1 VVGRALQAARGTLP
15 VSSVDQA
22 TAPPRS
28 SSGPVASPR
37 VRLQSAI
44 DRLLAS
50 RGAVTVLEAGC
61 GSLTNVKLGAGAYI
75 VGLDVS
81 AEQLQWNRSVQEKI
95 QADLETCE
103 LPESAYDVIV
113 CWDVLEHLSR
123 PRAVIAKFF
132 RAVKDGGIIILAFP
146 NVLSLKGIAAKY
158 TPFMVHRTVNRFIY
172 GDRIHRPGYQ
182 VFPTYLRYEMAP
194 AVLRRYAV
202 ANGFAVEFSS
212 IHESGMQKK
221 FRAKCGLVEG
231 RWRVFRA
238 LVRLGSLGVI
248 DPEGTDCVL
257 VLRKAGAS

>member
-1 VVGRALQAARGTLP
+1 VVGRALRAARGTLP

-28 SSGPVASPR
+28 STGPAASPR
-37 VRLQSAI
+37 VQLQSTI

-50 RGAVTVLEAGC
+50 RGAIRVLEAGC
-61 GSLTNVKLGAGAYI
+61 GSLTNVKLGAGAYV

-81 AEQLQWNRSVQEKI
+81 AEQLQRNRSVQEKV

-123 PRAVIAKFF
+123 PRAVVAKFF

-146 NVLSLKGIAAKY
+146 NLLSVKGIAAKC
-158 TPFMVHRTVNRFIY
+158 TPFAVHQIVNRFVY
-172 GDRIHRPGYQ
+172 GDRVHRPGYQ
-182 VFPTYLRYEMAP
+182 VFPTYLRYSMAP

-202 ANGFAVEFSS
+202 ANGFAVEFFS

-221 FRAKCGLVEG
+221 FRAKCGLVDA
-231 RWRVFRA
+231 RWHVIRT
-238 LVRLGSLGVI
+238 LVRRLSLGAI
-248 DPEGTDCVL
+248 DPEGTDCML